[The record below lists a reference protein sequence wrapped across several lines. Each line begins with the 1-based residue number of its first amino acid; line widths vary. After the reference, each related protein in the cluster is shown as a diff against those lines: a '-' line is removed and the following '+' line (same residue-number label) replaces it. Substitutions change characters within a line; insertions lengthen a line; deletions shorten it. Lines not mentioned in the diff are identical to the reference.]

1 VRGPGR
7 GRGAPFERTLDAGLL
22 FSGHA
27 PCFPPRPGENDGMT
41 TPGDDNDVPG
51 GATELRKRVETG
63 EGYRLLVESVQDY
76 AIFMMDPEGRVVS
89 WNGAAGRLLGYSEGE
104 ILGRAAAIFFT
115 PEDRQAGAPEGELKK
130 AAETGRASD
139 DRWHVRRDGT
149 YFFANGVTTSLRD
162 GEGALLG
169 FAKVMRDRT
178 DHKKMEEELHQ
189 RAEALAQADRDKD
202 EFLAVLAHELR
213 NPLAPISYALHLLD
227 ERTLSESARQHT
239 RRIVERQVGRL
250 ARLIDDLLDVSR
262 IRTGKVDLRR
272 DPTELGALIRH
283 TVEIARPVF
292 EERGHE
298 LSVCLPDEPVWLE
311 ADAIR
316 LEQVLSNLLNNAIKF
331 TEDGGTISIA
341 AERQAHEI
349 VLRVKDT
356 GVGITPDLLPRIF
369 DLFTQ
374 GDRSLD
380 RSRDGLGIGLTL
392 SRRLVEL
399 HGGTIEAHSEGLGKG
414 SEFVVRLPAL
424 LQVSPPD
431 DVPAAAGAQRELQ
444 PLRVLVVDDSEDT
457 AEMMTAL
464 LEMDGHDLQVAHSG
478 PAALEAAAAFRPD
491 VVLLDIGLPGLDGY
505 QVAQRLRGDPLLKDV
520 TLIAAS
526 GYGQEADL
534 HRSREVGF
542 DPHLVK
548 PVDPRELRE
557 ILGEIAGRRG

>member
-1 VRGPGR
+1 
-7 GRGAPFERTLDAGLL
+7 
-22 FSGHA
+22 
-27 PCFPPRPGENDGMT
+27 MT
-41 TPGDDNDVPG
+41 RPGDDKN
-51 GATELRKRVETG
+51 ATGVATDLRGLLETG
-63 EGYRLLVESVQDY
+63 EGYRLLVGSVQDY
-76 AIFMMDPEGRVVS
+76 AIFAMDPEGRVVS
-89 WNGAAGRLLGYSEGE
+89 WNPGAERLLGYREEE
-104 ILGRAAAIFFT
+104 ILGRAAAVFFT
-115 PEDRQAGAPEGELKK
+115 PDDVRAGAPEAEMKT
-130 AAETGRASD
+130 AAEIGRASD
-139 DRWHVRRDGT
+139 DRWHLRQDGT
-149 YFFANGVTTSLRD
+149 YFFANGVTSALRD
-162 GEGALLG
+162 GQGALLG
-169 FAKVMRDRT
+169 FSKIMRDRT
-178 DHKKMEEELHQ
+178 DHKRMEEELHL
-189 RAEALAQADRDKD
+189 RAEALARADRDKD

-227 ERTLSESARQHT
+227 EKNLSGSARQHT

-262 IRTGKVDLRR
+262 IRTGKVELRK
-272 DPTELGALIRH
+272 DPIELGALVAH

-298 LSVCLPDEPVWLE
+298 LSVSLPEEPIWLE
-311 ADAIR
+311 ADPVR

-341 AERQAHEI
+341 AERQAHEL
-349 VLRVKDT
+349 VLRVTDT

-414 SEFVVRLPAL
+414 SEFVIRLPAL
-424 LQVSPPD
+424 LQVSPPGD
-431 DVPAAAGAQRELQ
+431 AAPAAAAAGAPPELR

-478 PAALEAAAAFRPD
+478 PAALETAATFRPD

-505 QVAQRLRGDPLLKDV
+505 QVAQRLREDPTLKDV

-542 DPHLVK
+542 DRHLVK

-557 ILGEIAGRRG
+557 LLAEIAGRRG

>member
-1 VRGPGR
+1 
-7 GRGAPFERTLDAGLL
+7 
-22 FSGHA
+22 
-27 PCFPPRPGENDGMT
+27 MT
-41 TPGDDNDVPG
+41 RPGDDKN
-51 GATELRKRVETG
+51 ATGVATDLRGLLETG
-63 EGYRLLVESVQDY
+63 EGYRLLVASVHDY
-76 AIFMMDPEGRVVS
+76 AIFTMDPEGRVVS
-89 WNGAAGRLLGYSEGE
+89 WNPGAEHLLGFREE
-104 ILGRAAAIFFT
+104 EVLGRAAAVFFT
-115 PEDRQAGAPEGELKK
+115 PDDRHAGAPEAEMKM

-139 DRWHVRRDGT
+139 DRWHVRQDGT
-149 YFFANGVTTSLRD
+149 YFFANGVTSALRD
-162 GEGALLG
+162 GQGALLG
-169 FAKVMRDRT
+169 FSKIMRDRT
-178 DHKKMEEELHQ
+178 DHKRMEEELHL
-189 RAEALAQADRDKD
+189 RAEALARADRDKD

-227 ERTLSESARQHT
+227 ERGLSESARQHT

-262 IRTGKVDLRR
+262 IRTGKVELRR
-272 DPTELGALIRH
+272 DPIELGGLIRH

-311 ADAIR
+311 ADAVR

-331 TEDGGTISIA
+331 TEDGGTISVA

-349 VLRVKDT
+349 ILRVKDT

-414 SEFVVRLPAL
+414 SEFVIRLPAL

-431 DVPAAAGAQRELQ
+431 DAPAPAGAPPELR

-464 LEMDGHDLQVAHSG
+464 LEMDGHEIQVAHSG
-478 PAALEAAAAFRPD
+478 PAALETAAAFRPD

-505 QVAQRLRGDPLLKDV
+505 QVAQRLRDDPTLKDV

-542 DPHLVK
+542 DRHLVK

-557 ILGEIAGRRG
+557 LLGEIAGRRG

>member
-1 VRGPGR
+1 
-7 GRGAPFERTLDAGLL
+7 
-22 FSGHA
+22 
-27 PCFPPRPGENDGMT
+27 MT
-41 TPGDDNDVPG
+41 RPGDDKN
-51 GATELRKRVETG
+51 ATGVATDLRGLLETG
-63 EGYRLLVESVQDY
+63 EGYRLLVASVQDY
-76 AIFMMDPEGRVVS
+76 AIFTMDPEGRVVS
-89 WNGAAGRLLGYSEGE
+89 WNPGAEHLLGFREEE
-104 ILGRAAAIFFT
+104 ILGRSMAVFFT
-115 PEDRQAGAPEGELKK
+115 PDERQAGAPEAEMKM
-130 AAETGRASD
+130 AAEIGRASD
-139 DRWHVRRDGT
+139 DRWHVRQDGT
-149 YFFANGVTTSLRD
+149 YFFANGVTSALRD
-162 GEGALLG
+162 GQGALLG
-169 FAKVMRDRT
+169 FSKIMRDRT
-178 DHKKMEEELHQ
+178 DHKRMEEELHQ
-189 RAEALAQADRDKD
+189 RAEALARADRDKD

-227 ERTLSESARQHT
+227 ERGLSESARQHT

-262 IRTGKVDLRR
+262 IRTGKVELRR
-272 DPTELGALIRH
+272 DPIELGGLIRH

-311 ADAIR
+311 ADPVR

-331 TEDGGTISIA
+331 TEDGGTISVA

-349 VLRVKDT
+349 ILRVKDT

-414 SEFVVRLPAL
+414 SEFVIRLPAL

-431 DVPAAAGAQRELQ
+431 DAPAPAGAPPELR

-457 AEMMTAL
+457 AEMMTVL
-464 LEMDGHDLQVAHSG
+464 LEMDGHEIQVAHSG
-478 PAALEAAAAFRPD
+478 PAALETAAAFRPD

-505 QVAQRLRGDPLLKDV
+505 QVAQRLREDPVLREM

-542 DPHLVK
+542 DRHLVK

-557 ILGEIAGRRG
+557 LLAEIAGRRG

>member
-1 VRGPGR
+1 MTRSGDDKNATGVATDLR
-7 GRGAPFERTLDAGLL
+7 GLL
-22 FSGHA
+22 
-27 PCFPPRPGENDGMT
+27 
-41 TPGDDNDVPG
+41 
-51 GATELRKRVETG
+51 ETG
-63 EGYRLLVESVQDY
+63 EGHRLLVGSVQDY
-76 AIFMMDPEGRVVS
+76 AIFTMDPEGRVTS
-89 WNGAAGRLLGYSEGE
+89 WNPGAEHLLGFREE
-104 ILGRAAAIFFT
+104 EVLGRAMAVFFT
-115 PEDRQAGAPEGELKK
+115 PDDRQAGAPEAEMKK

-139 DRWHVRRDGT
+139 DRWHVRQDGT
-149 YFFANGVTTSLRD
+149 SFFANGVTSALRD
-162 GEGALLG
+162 GQGALLG
-169 FAKVMRDRT
+169 FSKIMRDRT
-178 DHKKMEEELHQ
+178 DHKRMEEELHQ
-189 RAEALAQADRDKD
+189 RAEALARADRDKD

-227 ERTLSESARQHT
+227 EQGLSESARQHT

-262 IRTGKVDLRR
+262 IRTGKVELRR
-272 DPTELGALIRH
+272 DPIELGALVAH

-298 LSVCLPDEPVWLE
+298 LSVSLPEEPVWLE
-311 ADAIR
+311 ADPVR

-349 VLRVKDT
+349 ILRVKDT

-424 LQVSPPD
+424 LQVSPPGD
-431 DVPAAAGAQRELQ
+431 APAAAGAAPPELR

-464 LEMDGHDLQVAHSG
+464 LEMDGHEIQVAHSG
-478 PAALEAAAAFRPD
+478 PAALETAAAFRPD

-505 QVAQRLRGDPLLKDV
+505 QVAQRLREDPTLKDV

-542 DPHLVK
+542 DRHLVK

-557 ILGEIAGRRG
+557 ILGALAGRRE

>member
-1 VRGPGR
+1 
-7 GRGAPFERTLDAGLL
+7 
-22 FSGHA
+22 
-27 PCFPPRPGENDGMT
+27 M
-41 TPGDDNDVPG
+41 
-51 GATELRKRVETG
+51 
-63 EGYRLLVESVQDY
+63 
-76 AIFMMDPEGRVVS
+76 
-89 WNGAAGRLLGYSEGE
+89 
-104 ILGRAAAIFFT
+104 
-115 PEDRQAGAPEGELKK
+115 
-130 AAETGRASD
+130 
-139 DRWHVRRDGT
+139 
-149 YFFANGVTTSLRD
+149 
-162 GEGALLG
+162 
-169 FAKVMRDRT
+169 
-178 DHKKMEEELHQ
+178 
-189 RAEALAQADRDKD
+189 
-202 EFLAVLAHELR
+202 
-213 NPLAPISYALHLLD
+213 
-227 ERTLSESARQHT
+227 
-239 RRIVERQVGRL
+239 GRL

-262 IRTGKVDLRR
+262 IRTGKVELRR
-272 DPTELGALIRH
+272 DPIELGALVAH

-298 LSVCLPDEPVWLE
+298 LSVSLPEEPVWLE
-311 ADAIR
+311 ADPVR

-331 TEDGGTISIA
+331 TEDGGTISIT
-341 AERQAHEI
+341 AERQAHEL

-431 DVPAAAGAQRELQ
+431 DAPAPAGAPQELR

-464 LEMDGHDLQVAHSG
+464 LEMDGHEIQVAHSG
-478 PAALEAAAAFRPD
+478 PAALETAAAFRPD

-505 QVAQRLRGDPLLKDV
+505 QVAQRLRGDPNLKDV

-542 DPHLVK
+542 DRHLVK

-557 ILGEIAGRRG
+557 LLAEIAGRRG

>member
-1 VRGPGR
+1 
-7 GRGAPFERTLDAGLL
+7 
-22 FSGHA
+22 
-27 PCFPPRPGENDGMT
+27 MT
-41 TPGDDNDVPG
+41 RPGDDKN
-51 GATELRKRVETG
+51 ATGVATDLRELLETG
-63 EGYRLLVESVQDY
+63 EGHRLLVGSVQDY
-76 AIFMMDPEGRVVS
+76 AIFTMDPEGRVVS
-89 WNGAAGRLLGYSEGE
+89 WNPGAEHLLGYREEE
-104 ILGRAAAIFFT
+104 ILGRAAAVFFT
-115 PEDRQAGAPEGELKK
+115 PDDRQAGVPEAEMKK
-130 AAETGRASD
+130 AAETGRAAD
-139 DRWHVRRDGT
+139 DRWHVRQDGT
-149 YFFANGVTTSLRD
+149 FFFANGVTSALRD
-162 GEGALLG
+162 GQGALLG
-169 FAKVMRDRT
+169 FAKIMRDRT
-178 DHKKMEEELHQ
+178 DHKRMEEELHQ
-189 RAEALAQADRDKD
+189 RAEALARADRDKD

-227 ERTLSESARQHT
+227 EKNLSGSARQHT

-262 IRTGKVDLRR
+262 IRTGKVELRR
-272 DPTELGALIRH
+272 DAIELGALVAH
-283 TVEIARPVF
+283 AVEIARPVF

-298 LSVCLPDEPVWLE
+298 LAVSLPEEPVWLE
-311 ADAIR
+311 ADPVR

-331 TEDGGTISIA
+331 TEDGGKISLA
-341 AERQAHEI
+341 AERQAHEL
-349 VLRVKDT
+349 VLRVTDT

-399 HGGTIEAHSEGLGKG
+399 HGGTIEAHSEGVGKG

-424 LQVSPPD
+424 LQVSPPGD
-431 DVPAAAGAQRELQ
+431 APAAAAGAAAPERR

-464 LEMDGHDLQVAHSG
+464 LEMDGHQVQVAHSG
-478 PAALEAAAAFRPD
+478 PGALEAAAVFLPD

-505 QVAQRLRGDPLLKDV
+505 QVAQRLREDPVLKDV

-534 HRSREVGF
+534 NRSREVGF
-542 DPHLVK
+542 DRHLVK

-557 ILGEIAGRRG
+557 PPGGDRGAAVRGIPGYPFSAASSTPCWSIERSSLECCSASWARCP